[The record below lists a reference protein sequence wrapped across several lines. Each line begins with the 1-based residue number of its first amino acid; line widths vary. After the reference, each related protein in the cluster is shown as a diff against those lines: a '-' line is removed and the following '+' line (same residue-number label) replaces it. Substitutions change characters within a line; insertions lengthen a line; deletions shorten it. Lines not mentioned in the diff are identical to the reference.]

1 MFMRYMLLSFFVLFN
16 CSYSEAQ
23 NDTIPHSLDTIKI
36 QEATIIGFYRAD
48 GNAPATFKNLDL
60 KDLDQFSYGQ
70 EPSLLLSRT
79 PSVNVYSDAGNFIGY
94 SYFRMRGI
102 DQTRV
107 NMTLDGMPLN
117 ESEDQGVYFSN
128 YPDFFSSVNSVQ
140 IQRGVGTSTNGTA
153 SYAGSLN
160 FESPSLFGDTILEVS
175 ASYGSY
181 NSYRAFA
188 EYASGKRKNFGIYIR
203 ASHLHT
209 DGFKDHSG
217 NNSQSFFT
225 NAGFFKNKHIFKLT
239 MFAGNQRNQLAWI
252 GSPLDSLKKNLH
264 YNADSDEK
272 DHFFQAFAKINY
284 IYSINENSNISSCI
298 YYNHLK
304 GNYDFDLNNFLNL
317 PHTNDMYNYAFAHQM
332 VGGFIN
338 YSLRIHNLRIY
349 AGANGNTFHRKHT
362 GSERT
367 LGNLYTNTGYKN
379 DASMFTKLTYTLQ
392 KLTVFGDL
400 QYRHTEFDYKG
411 DVKFN
416 KICWNFINPR
426 IGLSYK
432 ITDHAE
438 VYYSFGKTSREP
450 TRNDIFRGED
460 NLLADSLGSP
470 MIGVTRSE
478 QVMNH
483 ELGYKLNRHS
493 LHVNINCYYMKFA
506 NEIVLNG
513 EYGPNGLPL
522 HSNVAKSFR
531 SGIEFD
537 IDVPL
542 TKNLGLS
549 NNSNF
554 SFNRIEEEHVTFQP
568 VLTPNL
574 IINQSV
580 YFKLKSFYISLS
592 GRYQKASYIDFANQY
607 NIPEFYCLSS
617 RISYTFG
624 KITISLWLDN
634 LTNKKIYN
642 QGYIGPNGNPLYFVQ
657 APINYFTSIKWNF

>member
-1 MFMRYMLLSFFVLFN
+1 
-16 CSYSEAQ
+16 
-23 NDTIPHSLDTIKI
+23 
-36 QEATIIGFYRAD
+36 
-48 GNAPATFKNLDL
+48 
-60 KDLDQFSYGQ
+60 
-70 EPSLLLSRT
+70 
-79 PSVNVYSDAGNFIGY
+79 
-94 SYFRMRGI
+94 
-102 DQTRV
+102 
-107 NMTLDGMPLN
+107 
-117 ESEDQGVYFSN
+117 
-128 YPDFFSSVNSVQ
+128 
-140 IQRGVGTSTNGTA
+140 
-153 SYAGSLN
+153 
-160 FESPSLFGDTILEVS
+160 
-175 ASYGSY
+175 
-181 NSYRAFA
+181 
-188 EYASGKRKNFGIYIR
+188 
-203 ASHLHT
+203 
-209 DGFKDHSG
+209 
-217 NNSQSFFT
+217 
-225 NAGFFKNKHIFKLT
+225 
-239 MFAGNQRNQLAWI
+239 
-252 GSPLDSLKKNLH
+252 
-264 YNADSDEK
+264 
-272 DHFFQAFAKINY
+272 
-284 IYSINENSNISSCI
+284 
-298 YYNHLK
+298 
-304 GNYDFDLNNFLNL
+304 
-317 PHTNDMYNYAFAHQM
+317 MYNYAFEHQM
-332 VGGFIN
+332 VGCFIN

-349 AGANGNTFHRKHT
+349 AGINGNTFHRKHT

-367 LGNLYTNTGYKN
+367 LGNLYTNIGYKN
-379 DASMFTKLTYTLQ
+379 DASLFTKLTYTFQ

-416 KICWNFINPR
+416 KISWNFINPR

-470 MIGVTRSE
+470 MIGVTKSE

-483 ELGYKLNRHS
+483 ELGYKLNSHS
-493 LHVNINCYYMKFA
+493 LHVNINCYFMKFA

-542 TKNLGLS
+542 TKNFGMS

-554 SFNRIEEEHVTFQP
+554 SYNRIEEEHVTFQP

-574 IINQSV
+574 MINQSV

-634 LTNKKIYN
+634 ITNKKIYN
-642 QGYIGPNGNPLYFVQ
+642 QGYIGPNGNPIYFVQ